1 MIVTGVW
8 PGRVRVISRSSG
20 DRTLLQLPQLFPTS
34 VAVSDMSVH
43 GNRLAGITSDGGFV
57 VWELPELIRD
67 DVPCVAHFKTH
78 EPRFDLAMILV
89 ARLCFVSS
97 HLRILTRC
105 MLSSGIPRTQTLLP
119 LLLSPTSTSSIS
131 LMLTTTS
138 AASRFLSQSCT
149 V

>member
-89 ARLCFVSS
+89 ARLYFVSS
-97 HLRILTRC
+97 HLQILTRC
-105 MLSSGIPRTQTLLP
+105 MPSSGIPRTRTLLP